1 MYKLSCARISLM
13 SMDFTREKHLSEE
26 QAKKYQRM
34 TMPIYSDVSQVLGL
48 IPMCK

>member
-26 QAKKYQRM
+26 QAKKYQAMNAKPLTSLEIMQRLQRKK
-34 TMPIYSDVSQVLGL
+34 V
-48 IPMCK
+48 